1 MIELGAEVID
11 FPEFEFIPIYKYI
24 KISNNKIIRFL
35 RSFIIPFKIKKY
47 LKNTDIVY
55 QHQLLGAW
63 IPIIIKFLLK
73 KPLQIR
79 TGYDAYLFSL
89 ENNDAFYKSLFYKYL
104 TKATI
109 KYSDLYTVTSVCD
122 KNFLSKEFDAKDIK
136 VVPNWINI
144 SKLQPEKRENRILMI
159 GRLESQKN
167 YPLAF
172 DFLELT
178 NSSIEI
184 DIYGSGSKLSELESM
199 TSKRNLKVNF
209 LGNLTHEALMNEIP
223 KYNYFLTTSLYEG
236 NPKTVLE
243 ALSSQCIVFASDI
256 KNHEEIIN
264 DGVNGFL
271 FSDAH
276 ELYEKY
282 KFIGNNL
289 EHFNLI
295 KQNTLK
301 SLAQNDISY
310 VAKQMTDDY
319 KSLTS
324 IK

>member
-1 MIELGAEVID
+1 
-11 FPEFEFIPIYKYI
+11 
-24 KISNNKIIRFL
+24 
-35 RSFIIPFKIKKY
+35 
-47 LKNTDIVY
+47 
-55 QHQLLGAW
+55 
-63 IPIIIKFLLK
+63 
-73 KPLQIR
+73 
-79 TGYDAYLFSL
+79 
-89 ENNDAFYKSLFYKYL
+89 
-104 TKATI
+104 
-109 KYSDLYTVTSVCD
+109 
-122 KNFLSKEFDAKDIK
+122 
-136 VVPNWINI
+136 
-144 SKLQPEKRENRILMI
+144 
-159 GRLESQKN
+159 
-167 YPLAF
+167 
-172 DFLELT
+172 
-178 NSSIEI
+178 
-184 DIYGSGSKLSELESM
+184 
-199 TSKRNLKVNF
+199 
-209 LGNLTHEALMNEIP
+209 MNEIP